1 MLRRLTLVSTAALA
15 VGCAKSSDDK
25 SPSGE
30 GAPGASAEQA
40 PEIEPYRKLID
51 RNAQHPEL
59 DPTQKIGGWEGRS
72 PFEGDRVIGL
82 NAIVKR
88 TLDVSREYDRSITG
102 IRAAADKA
110 AAADATADDRAAAED
125 GLKKVE
131 AWHGEAKAAFD
142 DMKRAEA
149 DLLAS
154 GEYYD
159 PGIFAGMVKFVT
171 DIEAELREETAALA
185 AKLGR

>member
-1 MLRRLTLVSTAALA
+1 MLRRFILALTAALA
-15 VGCAKSSDDK
+15 AGCAKSSDDQ
-25 SPSGE
+25 SPSDE
-30 GAPGASAEQA
+30 AAPGAAAEEA
-40 PEIEPYRKLID
+40 PEIDPYRKLID

-82 NAIVKR
+82 NAIVER
-88 TLDVSREYDRSITG
+88 TLNVSREYDRNIVG
-102 IRAAADKA
+102 IRAAAEKA
-110 AAADATADDRAAAED
+110 AAADATAEDRAAAED
-125 GLKKVE
+125 GLKKVA
-131 AWHGEAKAAFD
+131 AWYDEAKAAFD

-154 GEYYD
+154 GEYYN

-171 DIEAELREETAALA
+171 DIETELREEKAALA
-185 AKLGR
+185 ARLAR